1 MITRRI
7 RSFVR
12 REGRMTVSQQRAL
25 EKHWSSYGV
34 DFSDTSPDFSQLFA
48 CSAPVVF
55 EIGFGMGHSLLH
67 MAKEFPE
74 YNYLGVDVYRPG
86 VGALFIG
93 LNELGLDNVRVFNA
107 DAVEVL
113 EQAIPDESLGKVL
126 IFFPDP
132 WPKKKHHKRRL
143 IQLEFVEL
151 VRRKLVAGGILHFAT
166 DWENYA
172 EHMLKVMTN
181 APGFVNSAGEGNY
194 VPRPEYRSLT
204 KFERR
209 GQKLGHGVWD
219 LVFVKTE

>member
-25 EKHWSSYGV
+25 EKHWSRYGV
-34 DFSDTSPDFSQLFA
+34 NFPGATQDFSQLFA
-48 CSAPVVF
+48 RQAPVVL

-74 YNYLGVDVYRPG
+74 YNYLGVEVYRPG

-107 DAVEVL
+107 DAVEIL
-113 EQAIPDESLGKVL
+113 EQAIPDGSLEKVL

-143 IQLEFVEL
+143 VQLEFVEL
-151 VRRKLVAGGILHFAT
+151 VRRKLVAGCVLHLAT

-172 EHMLKVMTN
+172 EHMLEVMTN
-181 APGFVNSAGEGNY
+181 APGFVNSAGEGSY
-194 VPRPEYRSLT
+194 APRPAYRSLT
-204 KFERR
+204 KFEKR

-219 LVFVKTE
+219 LVFVKAE